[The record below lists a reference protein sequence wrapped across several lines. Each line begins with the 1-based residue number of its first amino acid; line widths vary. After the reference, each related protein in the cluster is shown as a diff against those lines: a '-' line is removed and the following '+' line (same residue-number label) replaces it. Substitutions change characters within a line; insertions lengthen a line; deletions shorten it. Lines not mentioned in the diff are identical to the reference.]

1 MRMQLM
7 PPFLFEG
14 ERRGRRWVYKRLN
27 FPVARSNSSESSLDC
42 DARARVSSQRIWDNC
57 YTHVDSM
64 TLTLVS
70 HYAFSGLH
78 LLSMNEFSMIRGRLC
93 PMPSLRMFCLSPT
106 EHVHLNQLPDS
117 QN

>member
-14 ERRGRRWVYKRLN
+14 ERLGRHWVYKRLN

-42 DARARVSSQRIWDNC
+42 DARARVSSQRIWYKC

-64 TLTLVS
+64 KLTLVS

-78 LLSMNEFSMIRGRLC
+78 LLSMNESSMIRGRLC
-93 PMPSLRMFCLSPT
+93 PMPSLRKFCLSPT
-106 EHVHLNQLPDS
+106 EQFHCTKFLDI
-117 QN
+117 